1 LAALF
6 HGLGMPG
13 VSDAMDKLG
22 SPGQC
27 LGIAPLETRAAKE
40 ATMTQQLAQGA
51 STLELMDLTRWRKS
65 A

>member
-1 LAALF
+1 LVALF
-6 HGLGMPG
+6 HGLDTPG

-27 LGIAPLETRAAKE
+27 LGIAPLEARAAKE

-51 STLELMDLTRWRKS
+51 STLELMGLKRGRKS